1 MQILDIC
8 LNDFGSDYVNPIPVK
23 LVKVKEKGLLWD
35 NYNVDFSKYGQDSL
49 NHDFLDSFTA
59 SMFLS

>member
-1 MQILDIC
+1 MQILDIY

-23 LVKVKEKGLLWD
+23 LVKDKEKGLLWD
-35 NYNVDFSKYGQDSL
+35 NYNVDFSKYGQHSL

-59 SMFLS
+59 STFLS